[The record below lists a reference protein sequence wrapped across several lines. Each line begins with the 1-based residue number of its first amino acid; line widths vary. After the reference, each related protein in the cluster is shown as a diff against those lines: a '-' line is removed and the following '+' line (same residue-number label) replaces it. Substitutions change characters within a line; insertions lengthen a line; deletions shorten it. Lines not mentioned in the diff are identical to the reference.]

1 MFAKNNLVFVTVPDC
16 FDVLNVKCILIIW
29 QVTVDCVS
37 LTLHSF
43 PAPCVSLNPGT
54 STGFDS

>member
-1 MFAKNNLVFVTVPDC
+1 MHAAARTDKSFMFAKINQVFVTVPGH
-16 FDVLNVKCILIIW
+16 FDLIIVKCVLIIW

-43 PAPCVSLNPGT
+43 PAPCV
-54 STGFDS
+54 